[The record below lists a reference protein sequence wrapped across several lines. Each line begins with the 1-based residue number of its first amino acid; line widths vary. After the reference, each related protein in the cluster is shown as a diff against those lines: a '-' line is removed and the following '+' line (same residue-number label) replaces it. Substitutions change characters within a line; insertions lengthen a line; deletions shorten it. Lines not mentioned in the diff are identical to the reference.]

1 MKLQSRRQP
10 VQTPPANLP
19 DCRFVL
25 TFRSK
30 ISFSSRRELKKTKFW
45 YKRPSKIWH
54 ANRIGDLKKCSPNQ
68 GFWRSKWKCS
78 PGGNPCK
85 HVLPTS
91 LTVAPRVTFFNIV
104 VQKWASRRGES
115 SKIEIS
121 IFKNLTWQGD
131 LTNLRTETQKRT
143 QERHQQSTIA
153 CFKLLG
159 TTLVAWTLK
168 KRRVFA
174 SFWVVILTPLT

>member
-1 MKLQSRRQP
+1 MLSKPRFLTIEMKLQSRRQP

-30 ISFSSRRELKKTKFW
+30 ISFSSRRELKKSKFW

-54 ANRIGDLKKCSPNQ
+54 ANRIGDLKKCAPNH

-91 LTVAPRVTFFNIV
+91 LTVAPRVTCFNIV

-121 IFKNLTWQGD
+121 IFKIRLDKVIWPICERKPKSGHRSD
-131 LTNLRTETQKRT
+131 TNN
-143 QERHQQSTIA
+143 QQ
-153 CFKLLG
+153 
-159 TTLVAWTLK
+159 
-168 KRRVFA
+168 
-174 SFWVVILTPLT
+174 